1 MKSFFPIAVKDGIVG
16 HITNALVVPIR
27 ASGCTFIDHAALSHN
42 AAGIGVVGIMSGGNA
57 VHADFLKEMP
67 DHGG

>member
-16 HITNALVVPIR
+16 RITNALVVPIR
-27 ASGCTFIDHAALSHN
+27 ASGCAFIDHAALSHN

-57 VHADFLKEMP
+57 VHTDFFKQIP
-67 DHGG
+67 HDGG